1 MIVKEKFEL
10 KNYNTFR
17 MESVADIVYF
27 PETVD
32 EFVELLKKIKNPKI
46 MGAASN
52 VLFGTLGVKEPLI
65 FTSNLDKI
73 KLEDDILDVECGVK
87 SPFLANFALANSITG
102 FEFLA
107 QIPSYVGGNI
117 YMNSGAHEQCI
128 SDNLISCRIFDT
140 LKQEDRIIGKSRLHF
155 KYRSS
160 IFKEYPDRCAI
171 LSAKFSANKID
182 QNLIKERME
191 ENFSKREL
199 TQPSLRFP
207 NAGSV
212 FKNPATR
219 SAGSYLDSSSVK
231 GLSVGGAK
239 VFENHANFI
248 INFDHANSTDVVEL
262 MYEMHKRVYDK
273 FRVRLEPEII
283 FLGKKTKKEEELW
296 TKMTTK

>member
-17 MESVADIVYF
+17 MESVADIAYF
-27 PETVD
+27 PENMD
-32 EFVELLKKIKNPKI
+32 EFVELLKKVKNPKI

-52 VLFGTLGVKEPLI
+52 ILFGALGVKEPLI
-65 FTSNLDKI
+65 FTSHLDEI
-73 KLEDDILDVECGVK
+73 KLEDDILHVECGAK

-117 YMNSGAHEQCI
+117 CMNSSAHDQCI
-128 SDNLISCRIFDT
+128 SDNLISCRIFDI
-140 LKQEDRIIGKSRLHF
+140 LKGEDRVIEKNRLHF
-155 KYRSS
+155 KYRTS
-160 IFKEYPDRCAI
+160 IFKQYPNRCAI
-171 LSAKFSANKID
+171 LSAKFKANKTE
-182 QNLIKERME
+182 QSLIKERME
-191 ENFSKREL
+191 ENFSKRES

-212 FKNPATR
+212 FKNPETR
-219 SAGSYLDSSSVK
+219 SAGSYLQACSVK

-248 INFDHANSTDVVEL
+248 INFNNATSTDVVEL
-262 MYEMHKRVYDK
+262 MYEMHTRVLHK
-273 FRVRLEPEII
+273 FTVKLEPEII
-283 FLGKKTKKEEELW
+283 FLGQKTKKEEELW
-296 TKMTTK
+296 KKMTAK